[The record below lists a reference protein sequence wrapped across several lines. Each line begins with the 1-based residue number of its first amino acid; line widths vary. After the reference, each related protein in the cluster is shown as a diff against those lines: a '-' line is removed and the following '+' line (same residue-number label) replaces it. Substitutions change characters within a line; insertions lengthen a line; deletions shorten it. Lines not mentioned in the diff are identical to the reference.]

1 MFLNFNSIL
10 KKEVISQILLPAFIM
25 IILDAIFI
33 TLNMRM
39 FRNQVISVQRTD
51 LTIKPM
57 GAVLCYLVMIYAL
70 YHFIIRTNGSIWEA
84 MRLGFVIFAV
94 YETTSYALLKNWRLE
109 TVIVDTLWGTALFG
123 LTTYFTYTLSRL

>member
-1 MFLNFNSIL
+1 MYLNF
-10 KKEVISQILLPAFIM
+10 KKEVIPQIILPAIIM
-25 IILDAIFI
+25 IVLDAIFI

-51 LTIKPM
+51 LMIKPL
-57 GAVLCYLVMIYAL
+57 GAVVCYLVMIYAL
-70 YHFIIRTNGSIWEA
+70 YHFIIRNRGSIWEA

-109 TVIVDTLWGTALFG
+109 TVVVDTLWGTALFG
-123 LTTYFTYTLSRL
+123 LTTYLTYTFSRP